1 MSEAPRAK
9 RYIGIDLGTT
19 FSAMAYVD
27 PHGTP
32 VTIPNAEGSLTTP
45 SVVYF
50 EQTGQ
55 VIVGADARAA
65 AVEHPELVVE
75 CVKREMGERFYSRP
89 IQGRKL
95 PPPAISALILK
106 KLKQDAEAK
115 LGPIDGAVI
124 TVPAYFDEGRRQATQ
139 AAGEI
144 AGLEVLDVLNEPTA
158 ASLGFAYRDI
168 KRKSDGQDDVLRL
181 ADETSKAKV
190 AVVYDLGGGTFDVT
204 VLRIEGN
211 NLTVL
216 ATDGDVQLGGKD
228 WDMKLLNA
236 AAVAFKAKHG
246 ADPRTD
252 EHVFQQMLVAAED
265 CKRALSARDKARM
278 GITFAGKPVNIDVT
292 RQQFEDLTAD
302 LLYRTESRIVRVME
316 AAGMSW
322 DQIDEV
328 LTVGGSTRMP
338 QVIKLLERVTGKK
351 PNTSLSPDEVVAHGA
366 AIHAAITQLKRYQEK
381 AVEAKAAK
389 PKPAVA
395 TQAEMRIAEEEGSA
409 LPMMQEPVDA
419 NAETVADGIAPHPS
433 GASTTTTAAIA
444 ADGSTVAEA
453 IIESNPS
460 EQYDS
465 NDATDVLRAI
475 QTHNVNA
482 HGLGVVMTNEDKTK
496 VNSII
501 VPANTLL
508 PTSVTRRYGTV
519 VSNQTSVSVIIVE
532 GEAQDPSQ
540 CIPIGKCTIE
550 KLPWGLRKG
559 STIYVTFSY
568 DNSGRLDVKAMEATS
583 GATASTAIDRTNAMN
598 QVEISEAK
606 QVVEKMVVSGKRD

>member
-1 MSEAPRAK
+1 MSESPRAK

-27 PHGTP
+27 AHGTP

-45 SVVYF
+45 SVVFF
-50 EQTGQ
+50 EPSGQ
-55 VIVGADARAA
+55 VVVGADARAA
-65 AVEHPELVVE
+65 ALENPELVVE

-124 TVPAYFDEGRRQATQ
+124 TVPAYFDEGRRQATL
-139 AAGEI
+139 AAGQI
-144 AGLEVLDVLNEPTA
+144 AGLEVLDILNEPTA
-158 ASLGFAYRDI
+158 ASLAFAYRDI

-181 ADETSKAKV
+181 ADETTKSRI
-190 AVVYDLGGGTFDVT
+190 AVIYDLGGGTFDVT

-236 AAVAFKAKHG
+236 AAVAFKSKHG
-246 ADPRTD
+246 ADPRHD
-252 EHVFQQMLVAAED
+252 EHIFQQMLVAAED

-292 RQQFEDLTAD
+292 RQQFEELTAD
-302 LLYRTESRIVRVME
+302 LLYRTESRIARVIQ
-316 AAGMSW
+316 AAGLAWSEV
-322 DQIDEV
+322 DEV

-338 QVIKLLERVTGKK
+338 QVIKLLERVTTRK

-366 AIHAAITQLKRYQEK
+366 AIHAAITQLKRYQAQQQ
-381 AVEAKAAK
+381 AVKAAK
-389 PKPAVA
+389 PKPAAPV
-395 TQAEMRIAEEEGSA
+395 EMKIKDDDAA
-409 LPMMQEPVDA
+409 LPMVQIDP
-419 NAETVADGIAPHPS
+419 NAETVSDGIAPHEG
-433 GASTTTTAAIA
+433 GASTLTAPAIA
-444 ADGSTVAEA
+444 SDGSTIAEA
-453 IIESNPS
+453 ELEEISPS
-460 EQYDS
+460 EQYDT

-482 HGLGVVMTNEDKTK
+482 HSLGVVMTNADKSK

-508 PTSVTRRYGTV
+508 VP
-519 VSNQTSVSVIIVE
+519 NQTSVSVIIVE
-532 GEAQDPSQ
+532 GESDNPDQ

-598 QVEISEAK
+598 QTEIGQAK
-606 QVVEKMVVSGKRD
+606 QAVEKMVVSGSR

>member
-1 MSEAPRAK
+1 MSESPRAK

-27 PHGTP
+27 AHGTS

-45 SVVYF
+45 SVVFF
-50 EQTGQ
+50 EPSGQ
-55 VIVGADARAA
+55 VKVGADARAA
-65 AVEHPELVVE
+65 AVEHPDLVVE
-75 CVKREMGERFYSRP
+75 CVKREMGERFYSRS

-106 KLKQDAEAK
+106 KLKQDAQAK
-115 LGPIDGAVI
+115 LGPVDGAVI
-124 TVPAYFDEGRRQATQ
+124 TVPAYFDEGRRQATL

-144 AGLEVLDVLNEPTA
+144 AGLEVLDILNEPTA
-158 ASLGFAYRDI
+158 ASLAFAYRDI

-181 ADETSKAKV
+181 ADEGSKSRI

-204 VLRIEGN
+204 VLRIKGN

-228 WDMKLLNA
+228 WDGKLLNA

-246 ADPRTD
+246 PDPRND
-252 EHVFQQMLVAAED
+252 EHVYQQMLVAAED

-316 AAGMSW
+316 AASLEW
-322 DQIDEV
+322 KQIDEV

-338 QVIKLLERVTGKK
+338 QVLKMLERVTGKK

-366 AIHAAITQLKRYQEK
+366 AIHAAISQLKRYQQQQ
-381 AVEAKAAK
+381 AAAQAAK
-389 PKPAVA
+389 PKSAAAPVP
-395 TQAEMRIAEEEGSA
+395 EMKLADDNADI
-409 LPMMQEPVDA
+409 LPMVEADP
-419 NAETVADGIAPHPS
+419 NAETVTDGLAPHPG
-433 GASTTTTAAIA
+433 GASTATTPAM
-444 ADGSTVAEA
+444 DGSTIAEA
-453 IIESNPS
+453 QIEEVSPS
-460 EQYDS
+460 EQYKD

-482 HGLGVVMTNEDKTK
+482 HSLGVVMTNPDKTK

-508 PTSVTRRYGTV
+508 PTSVTKRYGTV

-532 GEAQDPSQ
+532 GESDNPDE
-540 CIPIGKCTIE
+540 CIPIGKCTI
-550 KLPWGLRKG
+550 KQLPWGLRKG

-598 QVEISEAK
+598 QVEISQAK
-606 QVVEKMVVSGKRD
+606 QAVDKMVVN

>member
-1 MSEAPRAK
+1 MSESLRAK

-27 PHGTP
+27 AHGTP
-32 VTIPNAEGSLTTP
+32 VTIPNADGSLTTP
-45 SVVYF
+45 SVVFF
-50 EQTGQ
+50 EPSGQ
-55 VIVGADARAA
+55 VVVGAEARAA
-65 AVEHPELVVE
+65 AVDNPELVVE
-75 CVKREMGERFYSRP
+75 CVKREMGERFYSRA

-95 PPPAISALILK
+95 PPPAISALVLK

-115 LGPIDGAVI
+115 LGPVDGAVI
-124 TVPAYFDEGRRQATQ
+124 TVPAYFDEGRRQATL

-144 AGLEVLDVLNEPTA
+144 AGLEVLDILNEPTA
-158 ASLGFAYRDI
+158 ASLAFAYRDI

-181 ADETSKAKV
+181 ADETSKARI

-246 ADPRTD
+246 VDPRND

-292 RQQFEDLTAD
+292 RQQFEELTSD
-302 LLYRTESRIVRVME
+302 LLYRTESRIVRVIE
-316 AAGMSW
+316 AAGLAWSEV
-322 DQIDEV
+322 DEV

-366 AIHAAITQLKRYQEK
+366 AIHAAIEQLKRYQTQQQS
-381 AVEAKAAK
+381 AKAAK
-389 PKPAVA
+389 PKPA
-395 TQAEMRIAEEEGSA
+395 TPSTEMKIKDDDAA
-409 LPMMQEPVDA
+409 LPMVEVDP
-419 NAETVADGIAPHPS
+419 NAETVSDGIAPHEG
-433 GASTTTTAAIA
+433 GASTLTAPAISS
-444 ADGSTVAEA
+444 DGSTIAEA
-453 IIESNPS
+453 ELEEISPS
-460 EQYDS
+460 EQYEA

-482 HGLGVVMTNEDKTK
+482 HSLGVVMTNEDKTK

-501 VPANTLL
+501 VPSNTLL
-508 PTSVTRRYGTV
+508 PTSVTKRYGTV
-519 VSNQTSVSVIIVE
+519 VPNQTSVSVIIVE
-532 GEAQDPSQ
+532 GESENPDQ

-598 QVEISEAK
+598 QAEIGQAK
-606 QVVEKMVVSGKRD
+606 QAVEKMVVSGSR

>member
-1 MSEAPRAK
+1 MSESPRAK

-50 EQTGQ
+50 EPSGK
-55 VIVGADARAA
+55 VIVGAEARAA
-65 AVEHPELVVE
+65 AIEHPELVVE

-124 TVPAYFDEGRRQATQ
+124 TVPAYFDEGRRQATL

-144 AGLEVLDVLNEPTA
+144 AGLEVLDILNEPTA
-158 ASLGFAYRDI
+158 ASLAFAYRDI

-181 ADETSKAKV
+181 ADEKSKSRI

-236 AAVAFKAKHG
+236 AATAFKAKHG
-246 ADPRTD
+246 VDPRND
-252 EHVFQQMLVAAED
+252 EHVFQQMLVNAED

-278 GITFAGKPVNIDVT
+278 GITFANKPVNIDVT

-316 AAGMSW
+316 AAALEW
-322 DQIDEV
+322 KQVDEM

-338 QVIKLLERVTGKK
+338 QVIKLLERVTGRK

-366 AIHAAITQLKRYQEK
+366 AIHAAITQLKRYRTQQET
-381 AVEAKAAK
+381 AKAAK
-389 PKPAVA
+389 PRSAVPAMS
-395 TQAEMRIAEEEGSA
+395 EMKISEDTDV
-409 LPMMQEPVDA
+409 LPMAQVDP
-419 NAETVADGIAPHPS
+419 NADTVTDGIGPHCG
-433 GASTTTTAAIA
+433 GASTATTPAIA
-444 ADGSTVAEA
+444 VDGSTISEA
-453 IIESNPS
+453 VLEEVSPS

-482 HGLGVVMTNEDKTK
+482 HSLGVVMTNEDKTK
-496 VNSII
+496 INSII

-532 GEAQDPSQ
+532 GDAEDPDQ
-540 CIPIGKCTIE
+540 CIPIGKCTIQ

-583 GATASTAIDRTNAMN
+583 GATATTAIDRTNAMN
-598 QVEISEAK
+598 QVEITQAK
-606 QVVEKMVVSGKRD
+606 AAVEKMVVSGGK

>member
-50 EQTGQ
+50 PADGQ
-55 VIVGADARAA
+55 VGVGADARAA
-65 AVEHPELVVE
+65 AVAHPELVVE

-158 ASLGFAYRDI
+158 ASLAFAYRDI

-181 ADETSKAKV
+181 ADETSKARV
-190 AVVYDLGGGTFDVT
+190 AMVYDLGGGTFDVT

-228 WDMKLLNA
+228 WDTKLLNA
-236 AAVAFKAKHG
+236 SAAAFKAKHG
-246 ADPRTD
+246 ADPRDD
-252 EHVFQQMLVAAED
+252 EHVYQQMLVSSED
-265 CKRALSARDKARM
+265 CKRALSVRDKARM
-278 GITFAGKPVNIDVT
+278 AITFNNKPVNIDVNQ
-292 RQQFEDLTAD
+292 QQFEELTAD

-316 AAGMSW
+316 AAGLDW
-322 DQIDEV
+322 NQIDDV

-338 QVIKLLERVTGKK
+338 QVLKMLERVTGKK
-351 PNTSLSPDEVVAHGA
+351 VNTSLSPDEVVAHGA
-366 AIHAAITQLKRYQEK
+366 AIHAAISQLKRYSSQQAAVK
-381 AVEAKAAK
+381 ASRPK
-389 PKPAVA
+389 PKPV
-395 TQAEMRIAEEEGSA
+395 AEMKIAGDA
-409 LPMMQEPVDA
+409 DVLPMMEADP
-419 NAETVADGIAPHPS
+419 NADTVTDGIGPHNGGS
-433 GASTTTTAAIA
+433 STATDAIGP
-444 ADGSTVAEA
+444 DGSTITDAKVEG
-453 IIESNPS
+453 INPS

-482 HGLGVVMTNEDKTK
+482 HGLGVVMTKEDKAK
-496 VNSII
+496 VNSTV

-519 VSNQTSVSVIIVE
+519 TPNQTSVSVVIVE
-532 GEAQDPSQ
+532 GESEDPSQ
-540 CIPIGKCTIE
+540 CIPIGKCTID

-583 GATASTAIDRTNAMN
+583 GISASTSIDRTNGMN
-598 QVEISEAK
+598 QAEIGQAK
-606 QVVEKMVVSGKRD
+606 QAVEKMTVT

>member
-50 EQTGQ
+50 EPSGQ
-55 VIVGADARAA
+55 VVVGAEARASA
-65 AVEHPELVVE
+65 IETPELVVE

-124 TVPAYFDEGRRQATQ
+124 TVPAYFDEGRRQATL

-144 AGLEVLDVLNEPTA
+144 AGLEVLDILNEPTA
-158 ASLGFAYRDI
+158 ASLAFAYRDI

-181 ADETSKAKV
+181 ADEGTKSRI

-228 WDMKLLNA
+228 WDAKLLNA

-246 ADPRTD
+246 ADPRND
-252 EHVFQQMLVAAED
+252 VHVYQQMLVAAED

-316 AAGMSW
+316 AAGLEW
-322 DQIDEV
+322 KQVDEM

-338 QVIKLLERVTGKK
+338 QVLKMLERVTGKK

-366 AIHAAITQLKRYQEK
+366 AIHAAITQLKRYQQQQQ
-381 AVEAKAAK
+381 EATKAAR
-389 PKPAVA
+389 PKPAAPVEMKIA
-395 TQAEMRIAEEEGSA
+395 DDDTQV
-409 LPMMQEPVDA
+409 LPMMQVDP
-419 NAETVADGIAPHPS
+419 NAETVSDGIAPHAG
-433 GASTTTTAAIA
+433 GASTTTTTAITL
-444 ADGSTVAEA
+444 DGSTVAEA
-453 IIESNPS
+453 VLEEISPS
-460 EQYDS
+460 DQYDS

-482 HGLGVVMTNEDKTK
+482 HSLGVVMTNPDKSK

-501 VPANTLL
+501 VPSNTLL
-508 PTSVTRRYGTV
+508 PTSVTKRYGTV
-519 VSNQTSVSVIIVE
+519 VPNQTSVSVIIVE
-532 GEAQDPSQ
+532 GEAENPDQ

-598 QVEISEAK
+598 KAEIGQAR
-606 QVVEKMVVSGKRD
+606 QAVEKMVVA

>member
-50 EQTGQ
+50 AADGQ
-55 VIVGADARAA
+55 VVVGADARSA
-65 AVEHPELVVE
+65 AVEHPELVIE
-75 CVKREMGERFYSRP
+75 CVKREMGERFYSRS
-89 IQGRKL
+89 ISGRKL
-95 PPPAISALILK
+95 PPAAISALVLK

-158 ASLGFAYRDI
+158 ASLAFAYRDI
-168 KRKSDGQDDVLRL
+168 KRKSDDQNDVLRL
-181 ADETSKAKV
+181 ADETSKARI
-190 AVVYDLGGGTFDVT
+190 AMVYDLGGGTFDAT

-228 WDMKLLNA
+228 WDTKLLNA
-236 AAVAFKAKHG
+236 SSAAFKAKHG
-246 ADPRTD
+246 TDPRDD
-252 EHVFQQMLVAAED
+252 EHVYQQMLVSAED
-265 CKRALSARDKARM
+265 CKRALSVRDKARM
-278 GITFAGKPVNIDVT
+278 GIAFNNKPVNIDVS
-292 RQQFEDLTAD
+292 RQQFEELTAD
-302 LLYRTESRIVRVME
+302 LLYRTENRIVRVME
-316 AAGMSW
+316 AAGLDW
-322 DQIDEV
+322 DQIDDV

-338 QVIKLLERVTGKK
+338 QVLKMLERVTGKK
-351 PNTSLSPDEVVAHGA
+351 VNTSLSPDEVVAHGA
-366 AIHAAITQLKRYQEK
+366 AIHAAISQLKRYASQ
-381 AVEAKAAK
+381 KAAK
-389 PKPAVA
+389 KAARPKPTAIVP
-395 TQAEMRIAEEEGSA
+395 EMKIAGETDV
-409 LPMMQEPVDA
+409 LPMVEADP
-419 NAETVADGIAPHPS
+419 NADTVADGIAPHDGGS
-433 GASTTTTAAIA
+433 STTTDAIA
-444 ADGSTVAEA
+444 PDGSTITEVQVETA
-453 IIESNPS
+453 NPS

-465 NDATDVLRAI
+465 NEATDVLRAI

-482 HGLGVVMTNEDKTK
+482 HGLGVVMTKEDKTK
-496 VNSII
+496 VNSIVI
-501 VPANTLL
+501 PANTLL

-519 VSNQTSVSVIIVE
+519 TPNQTSVSVVIVE
-532 GEAQDPSQ
+532 GESESPDQ
-540 CIPIGKCTIE
+540 CIPIGKCTID

-583 GATASTAIDRTNAMN
+583 GTSATTCIDRTNGMN
-598 QVEISEAK
+598 QTEIGQAK
-606 QVVEKMVVSGKRD
+606 QAVEKMTVT

>member
-1 MSEAPRAK
+1 MSETLRAK

-50 EQTGQ
+50 EQSGQ

-65 AVEHPELVVE
+65 AVDHPGLVVE
-75 CVKREMGERFYSRP
+75 CVKREMGERFFSRP

-115 LGPIDGAVI
+115 LGPVDGAVI

-144 AGLEVLDVLNEPTA
+144 AGLEVLDILNEPTA

-181 ADETSKAKV
+181 TDENSKSRV

-204 VLRIEGN
+204 VLRLEGN

-236 AAVAFKAKHG
+236 SAIAFKAKHG
-246 ADPRTD
+246 VDPRTD
-252 EHVFQQMLVAAED
+252 EHVYQQMLVAAED
-265 CKRALSARDKARM
+265 CKRVLSAREKARM

-316 AAGMSW
+316 AAGLSW
-322 DQIDEV
+322 NQVDEM

-366 AIHAAITQLKRYQEK
+366 AIHAAITQLKRYQQQQT
-381 AVEAKAAK
+381 AAKAAK
-389 PKPAVA
+389 PKFKPVA
-395 TQAEMRIAEEEGSA
+395 AEMKIAEDNDV
-409 LPMMQEPVDA
+409 LPMMEMEGDP
-419 NAETVADGIAPHPS
+419 NAETVTDGIAPHPS
-433 GASTTTTAAIA
+433 GASTTTTTAIA
-444 ADGSTVAEA
+444 ADGSTVSEA
-453 IIESNPS
+453 VLDANPS

-482 HGLGVVMTNEDKTK
+482 HSLGVVMTNEDKTK
-496 VNSII
+496 INSII

-532 GEAQDPSQ
+532 GEAEDPNQ

-598 QVEISEAK
+598 QVEISQAKEA
-606 QVVEKMVVSGKRD
+606 VGKMVVSGTRD